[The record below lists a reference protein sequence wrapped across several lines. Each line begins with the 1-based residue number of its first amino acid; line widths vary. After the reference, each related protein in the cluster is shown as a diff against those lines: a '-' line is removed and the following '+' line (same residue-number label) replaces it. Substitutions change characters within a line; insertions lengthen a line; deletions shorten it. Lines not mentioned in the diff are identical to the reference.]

1 MHLLLCLMPFFLAL
15 VGCAS
20 PKPTFYTFNVAP
32 IPQTMPA
39 AKSTRVMVGPVTLPA
54 IYDRPQLVIKNA
66 NNTVQAYEYHRW
78 ASSLKGDIADVVGSN
93 IAITLKI
100 SNVWSFSQSMQS
112 NFDYQVFLDVQNI
125 ESKPGENVVVDVLWS
140 IKPSNNIKSS
150 TKPFANANANAN
162 ATTATSVIMGRSLVR
177 EPITD
182 SGLNALVAAQS
193 RAFSKVGQ
201 EIARSIP

>member
-1 MHLLLCLMPFFLAL
+1 
-15 VGCAS
+15 
-20 PKPTFYTFNVAP
+20 
-32 IPQTMPA
+32 MPA

-125 ESKPGENVVVDVLWS
+125 ESKAGEDVVVDVLWS
-140 IKPSNNIKSS
+140 IKPSNNIKNSA
-150 TKPFANANANAN
+150 KPSANVN
-162 ATTATSVIMGRSLVR
+162 ATTATNAIMGRSLVR
-177 EPITD
+177 EPITE
-182 SGLNALVAAQS
+182 SGLNAFVTAQS

>member
-1 MHLLLCLMPFFLAL
+1 MRLLLCLMPFILVL

-20 PKPTFYTFNVAP
+20 PTPTFYTFNAIP
-32 IPQTMPA
+32 IPQAIPA
-39 AKSTRVMVGPVTLPA
+39 AKSTRIMVGPVTLPA
-54 IYDRPQLVIKNA
+54 IYDRPQLVMKNA

-78 ASSLKGDIADVVGSN
+78 AGSLKGDIADVVSSN

-150 TKPFANANANAN
+150 TKPFANANA
-162 ATTATSVIMGRSLVR
+162 TTATSVIMGRSLVR

>member
-1 MHLLLCLMPFFLAL
+1 MRLLLCLMPFILVL

-20 PKPTFYTFNVAP
+20 PTPTFYSFNAIP
-32 IPQTMPA
+32 IPQAIPA
-39 AKSTRVMVGPVTLPA
+39 AKSTRIMVGPITLPA
-54 IYDRPQLVIKNA
+54 IYDRPQLVMKNA

-78 ASSLKGDIADVVGSN
+78 ASSLKGDIADVVSSN

-125 ESKPGENVVVDVLWS
+125 ESKAGEDVVVDVLWS
-140 IKPSNNIKSS
+140 IKPSTNIKTSA
-150 TKPFANANANAN
+150 KPSANVT
-162 ATTATSVIMGRSLVR
+162 ATTTTNVIMGRSLVR
-177 EPITD
+177 EPITE
-182 SGLNALVAAQS
+182 SGLNAVVAAQS

>member
-1 MHLLLCLMPFFLAL
+1 MPIILAL

-20 PKPTFYTFNVAP
+20 PKLTFYSLNATP
-32 IPQTMPA
+32 IPQTTPA
-39 AKSTRVMVGPVTLPA
+39 AKSARIMVGPVTLPG
-54 IYDRPQLVIKNA
+54 IYDRPQLVVKSA

-78 ASSLKGDIADVVGSN
+78 ASSLKGDIADVVSSN

-125 ESKPGENVVVDVLWS
+125 ESKAGEDVVVDVLWS
-140 IKPSNNIKSS
+140 IKPSTN
-150 TKPFANANANAN
+150 TKTSAKPSANVT
-162 ATTATSVIMGRSLVR
+162 ATTTTTNVIMGRSLVR
-177 EPITD
+177 EPITE

-201 EIARSIP
+201 EIALSIP

>member
-1 MHLLLCLMPFFLAL
+1 MPFILVL

-20 PKPTFYTFNVAP
+20 PTPTFYSFNAIP
-32 IPQTMPA
+32 IPQAIPA
-39 AKSTRVMVGPVTLPA
+39 AKSTRIMVGPITLPA
-54 IYDRPQLVIKNA
+54 IYDRPQLVMKNA

-78 ASSLKGDIADVVGSN
+78 ASSLKGDIADVVSSN

-125 ESKPGENVVVDVLWS
+125 ESKAGEDVVVDVLWS
-140 IKPSNNIKSS
+140 IKPSTNIKTSA
-150 TKPFANANANAN
+150 KPSANVT
-162 ATTATSVIMGRSLVR
+162 ATTTTNVIMGRSLVR
-177 EPITD
+177 EPITE

>member
-1 MHLLLCLMPFFLAL
+1 MRLLLCFMPFILAL

-20 PKPTFYTFNVAP
+20 PKPTFYSFNATP
-32 IPQTMPA
+32 IPQALAT
-39 AKSTRVMVGPVTLPA
+39 AKSTRIMVGPVTLPG
-54 IYDRPQLVIKNA
+54 IYDRPQLVVKSA

-78 ASSLKGDIADVVGSN
+78 ASSLKGDIADVVSSN

-125 ESKPGENVVVDVLWS
+125 ESKAGEDVVVDVLWS
-140 IKPSNNIKSS
+140 IKPSTN
-150 TKPFANANANAN
+150 TKTSAKPSANVT
-162 ATTATSVIMGRSLVR
+162 ATTTTTNVIMGRSLVR
-177 EPITD
+177 EPITE

-201 EIARSIP
+201 EIALSIP

>member
-54 IYDRPQLVIKNA
+54 TYDRPQLVMKNA

-78 ASSLKGDIADVVGSN
+78 SSSLKGSIEDVVGSN

-100 SNVWSFSQSMQS
+100 SNVWSFSQTMQS

-125 ESKPGENVVVDVLWS
+125 ESKAGEDVVVDVLWS
-140 IKPSNNIKSS
+140 IKPSNNIKTPAKPS
-150 TKPFANANANAN
+150 TNINS
-162 ATTATSVIMGRSLVR
+162 ATTTNAIMGRSLVR
-177 EPITD
+177 EPITED
-182 SGLNALVAAQS
+182 GLNALVAAQS

>member
-1 MHLLLCLMPFFLAL
+1 MRLLLCLMPFILVL

-20 PKPTFYTFNVAP
+20 PKPTFYSLNATP
-32 IPQTMPA
+32 IPQATPA
-39 AKSTRVMVGPVTLPA
+39 AKSTRIMVGPVTLPA
-54 IYDRPQLVIKNA
+54 IYDRPQLVMKNA

-78 ASSLKGDIADVVGSN
+78 AGSLKGDIADVVSSN

-125 ESKPGENVVVDVLWS
+125 ESKAGEDVVVDVLWS
-140 IKPSNNIKSS
+140 IKPSTNIKTSA
-150 TKPFANANANAN
+150 KPSANVTA
-162 ATTATSVIMGRSLVR
+162 ATTTTNVIMGRSLVR
-177 EPITD
+177 EPITE

>member
-1 MHLLLCLMPFFLAL
+1 MRLLLYLMPFILVL

-20 PKPTFYTFNVAP
+20 PTPSFYSFNAIP
-32 IPQTMPA
+32 IPQAIPA
-39 AKSTRVMVGPVTLPA
+39 SKNTRIMVGPVTLPA
-54 IYDRPQLVIKNA
+54 IYDRPQLVMKNA

-78 ASSLKGDIADVVGSN
+78 ASSLKGDIADVVSSN

-125 ESKPGENVVVDVLWS
+125 ESKSGEDVVVDVLWS
-140 IKPSNNIKSS
+140 IKPSNNLKNSA
-150 TKPFANANANAN
+150 KPSANVN
-162 ATTATSVIMGRSLVR
+162 ATTATNVIMGRSLIM
-177 EPITD
+177 EPITEG
-182 SGLNALVAAQS
+182 GLNALVAAQS

>member
-1 MHLLLCLMPFFLAL
+1 MRLLLCLMPFILVL

-20 PKPTFYTFNVAP
+20 PTPTFYSFNATP
-32 IPQTMPA
+32 IPQAIPA
-39 AKSTRVMVGPVTLPA
+39 AKSTRIMVGPVTLPA
-54 IYDRPQLVIKNA
+54 IYDRPQLVMKNA

-78 ASSLKGDIADVVGSN
+78 ASSLKGDIADVVSSN

-125 ESKPGENVVVDVLWS
+125 ESKAGEDVVVDVLWS
-140 IKPSNNIKSS
+140 IKPSNNLKNSA
-150 TKPFANANANAN
+150 KPSANVN
-162 ATTATSVIMGRSLVR
+162 ATTATNVIMGRSLVR

>member
-1 MHLLLCLMPFFLAL
+1 MRLLLCLMPFILAL

-20 PKPTFYTFNVAP
+20 PKPTFYSFNATP
-32 IPQTMPA
+32 IPQATAA
-39 AKSTRVMVGPVTLPA
+39 AKNTRIMVGPVTLPA
-54 IYDRPQLVIKNA
+54 IYDRPQLVMKNA

-78 ASSLKGDIADVVGSN
+78 ANSLKGDIADVVSSN

-125 ESKPGENVVVDVLWS
+125 ESKAGEDVVVDVLWS
-140 IKPSNNIKSS
+140 IKPSNNIKASA
-150 TKPFANANANAN
+150 KPSADVNAAATNA
-162 ATTATSVIMGRSLVR
+162 IMGRSLVR
-177 EPITD
+177 ESLTE

>member
-1 MHLLLCLMPFFLAL
+1 MRLLLCLMPIILAL

-20 PKPTFYTFNVAP
+20 PKPTFYSFNATP
-32 IPQTMPA
+32 IPQAMPA
-39 AKSTRVMVGPVTLPA
+39 AKSTRIMVGPLTLPA

-78 ASSLKGDIADVVGSN
+78 ADSLKGNIADVVSSN

-125 ESKPGENVVVDVLWS
+125 ESKAGENVVIDVLWS
-140 IKPSNNIKSS
+140 IKPSTNIKTSA
-150 TKPFANANANAN
+150 KPSANVT
-162 ATTATSVIMGRSLVR
+162 ATTTTNVIMGRSLVR
-177 EPITD
+177 EPITE

>member
-1 MHLLLCLMPFFLAL
+1 MRLLLCLMPFILVL

-20 PKPTFYTFNVAP
+20 PKPTFYSFNATP
-32 IPQTMPA
+32 IPQATPA
-39 AKSTRVMVGPVTLPA
+39 AKSTRIMVGPVTLPA
-54 IYDRPQLVIKNA
+54 IYDRPQLVMKNA

-78 ASSLKGDIADVVGSN
+78 ASSLKGDIADVVSSN

-112 NFDYQVFLDVQNI
+112 NFDHQVFLDVQNI
-125 ESKPGENVVVDVLWS
+125 EIKAGEDVVVDVLWS
-140 IKPSNNIKSS
+140 IKPSNNLKNSA
-150 TKPFANANANAN
+150 KPSASVN
-162 ATTATSVIMGRSLVR
+162 ATTATNVIMGRSLVR

>member
-1 MHLLLCLMPFFLAL
+1 MRLLLCLMPFILVL

-20 PKPTFYTFNVAP
+20 PTPTFYSFNAIP
-32 IPQTMPA
+32 IPQAIPA
-39 AKSTRVMVGPVTLPA
+39 AKSTRIMVGPVTLPA
-54 IYDRPQLVIKNA
+54 IYDRPQLVMKNA

-78 ASSLKGDIADVVGSN
+78 ASSLKGDIADVVSSN

-125 ESKPGENVVVDVLWS
+125 ESKAGEDVVVDVLWS
-140 IKPSNNIKSS
+140 IKPSTNIKTSA
-150 TKPFANANANAN
+150 KPSANVT
-162 ATTATSVIMGRSLVR
+162 ATTTTNVIMGRSLVR
-177 EPITD
+177 EPITE

>member
-1 MHLLLCLMPFFLAL
+1 MRLLLCLMPFILVL

-20 PKPTFYTFNVAP
+20 PTPTFYSFNAIP
-32 IPQTMPA
+32 IPQAIPA
-39 AKSTRVMVGPVTLPA
+39 AKSTRIMVGPVTLPA
-54 IYDRPQLVIKNA
+54 IYDRPQLVMKNA

-78 ASSLKGDIADVVGSN
+78 ASSLKGDIADVVSSN

-125 ESKPGENVVVDVLWS
+125 ESKAGEDVVVDVLWS
-140 IKPSNNIKSS
+140 IKPSTNIKTSA
-150 TKPFANANANAN
+150 KPSANVT
-162 ATTATSVIMGRSLVR
+162 ATTTTNVIMGSSLVR
-177 EPITD
+177 EPITE

>member
-1 MHLLLCLMPFFLAL
+1 MRLLLCLMPFILVL

-20 PKPTFYTFNVAP
+20 QKPTFYSYNAIP
-32 IPQTMPA
+32 IPQAIPA
-39 AKSTRVMVGPVTLPA
+39 SKNTRIMVGPVTLPA
-54 IYDRPQLVIKNA
+54 IYDRPQLVMKNA

-78 ASSLKGDIADVVGSN
+78 SSSLKGDIANVVSSN

-125 ESKPGENVVVDVLWS
+125 ESKSGEDVVVDVLWS
-140 IKPSNNIKSS
+140 IKPSNNLKNSA
-150 TKPFANANANAN
+150 KPSANVN
-162 ATTATSVIMGRSLVR
+162 ATTATNVIMGRSLIM
-177 EPITD
+177 EPITEG
-182 SGLNALVAAQS
+182 GLNALVAAQS

>member
-1 MHLLLCLMPFFLAL
+1 MRLLLCLMPFILVL

-20 PKPTFYTFNVAP
+20 PTPTFYSFNAIP
-32 IPQTMPA
+32 IPQAIPA
-39 AKSTRVMVGPVTLPA
+39 AKSTRIMVGPITLPA
-54 IYDRPQLVIKNA
+54 IYDRPQLVMKNA

-78 ASSLKGDIADVVGSN
+78 ASSLKGDIADVVSSN

-125 ESKPGENVVVDVLWS
+125 ESKAGEDVVVDVLWS
-140 IKPSNNIKSS
+140 IKPSTNIKTSA
-150 TKPFANANANAN
+150 KPSANVT
-162 ATTATSVIMGRSLVR
+162 ATTTTNVIMGRSLVR
-177 EPITD
+177 EPITE

>member
-1 MHLLLCLMPFFLAL
+1 MRLLLCLMPFFLAV

-54 IYDRPQLVIKNA
+54 TYDRPQLVMKNA

-78 ASSLKGDIADVVGSN
+78 SSSLKGSIEDVVGSN

-100 SNVWSFSQSMQS
+100 SNVWSFSQTMQS

-125 ESKPGENVVVDVLWS
+125 ESKAGEDVVVDVLWS
-140 IKPSNNIKSS
+140 IKPSNNIKTPAKPS
-150 TKPFANANANAN
+150 TSVNS
-162 ATTATSVIMGRSLVR
+162 ATTTNAIMGRSLVR
-177 EPITD
+177 EPITED
-182 SGLNALVAAQS
+182 GLNALVAAHS
-193 RAFSKVGQ
+193 RAFSKVGR